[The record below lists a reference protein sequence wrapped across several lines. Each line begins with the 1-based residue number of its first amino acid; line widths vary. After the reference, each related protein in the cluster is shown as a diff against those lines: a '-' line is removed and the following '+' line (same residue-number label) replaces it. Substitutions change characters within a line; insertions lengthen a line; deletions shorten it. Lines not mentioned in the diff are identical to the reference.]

1 MKTQQ
6 LTTTQEN
13 RPSKTKKHSF
23 PGISIGT
30 PKVPFRQCKKTVQQ
44 HELLSDWEDASWF
57 CNILSFQIIS
67 SDA

>member
-13 RPSKTKKHSF
+13 RPSF

-30 PKVPFRQCKKTVQQ
+30 AQVPFRQCKKTVQQ
-44 HELLSDWEDASWF
+44 HELLSDWEHAS
-57 CNILSFQIIS
+57 
-67 SDA
+67 